1 MFSFQPWGYL
11 GNSKKRNVLRGCANW
26 GVGRILS
33 FTSRRVHVKASR
45 PASNLASHMS
55 RDTIQ
60 GCLRWGISKRRAVAA
75 QILRQT
81 VSGCSYRKS
90 KCEVSNLRRNQL
102 AKHHDK
108 SLSLHHSPLWLP
120 FTRQQYQSSLFH
132 HKQLLKKLL
141 LQKHASTRSKRAI
154 VWWHDSRSLA
164 LITLCI

>member
-60 GCLRWGISKRRAVAA
+60 GLSPVRDLKK
-75 QILRQT
+75 
-81 VSGCSYRKS
+81 KS
-90 KCEVSNLRRNQL
+90 RKCEVSNLRQNQL

-141 LQKHASTRSKRAI
+141 LQKHASTHSKRAI

-164 LITLCI
+164 FITLCI